1 MNKSK
6 VTMRDIAAAA
16 GVSVTTVWMVIHDK
30 PGISPDTAE
39 KVWAAI
45 NELDYKPRMSVTTP
59 HMDAVGLW
67 IEQSSIPAI
76 SDVFYGD
83 VIRGVQAEA
92 ERLNMQVVISVFDR
106 NKRGFDLNGLIRNV
120 RGVIVAND
128 GDLPPQTV
136 LQLTA
141 RDLPVVLIESYI
153 PGHNFPCVLGD
164 NFMAGYQI
172 TRHILDLG
180 HRDIAILKGPSK
192 YSSLVDR
199 LRGCMA
205 AMAEEFLLFPPEWM
219 PEPMSGHPLKGYVQ
233 MQEILAQARRPT
245 AVIAI
250 SDKTAMG
257 AMEAIRE
264 AGLRIPDDIAIG
276 SIDNTRESQFTRPAL
291 TTVHI
296 PKYEIGV
303 LAMQK
308 LNRIMMGEELTA
320 SKSVVYSELIVR
332 DSCGATRGVASAAP
346 AATRPGPPR

>member
-6 VTMRDIAAAA
+6 ATMRDIASAAE
-16 GVSVTTVWMVIHDK
+16 VSVTTVWMVIHAK
-30 PGISPDTAE
+30 PGISPETAE
-39 KVWAAI
+39 KVWAVI
-45 NELDYKPRMSVTTP
+45 NNLDYKPRKSDSSSPLDT
-59 HMDAVGLW
+59 VGLL

-83 VIRGVQAEA
+83 VIRGVQSEA
-92 ERLNMQVVISVFDR
+92 ERLGIRVVLSVFDR
-106 NKRGFDLNGLIRNV
+106 HKRGFDLNGLAHDV
-120 RGVIVAND
+120 RGVVIAND

-141 RDLPVVLIESYI
+141 RDIPVVLIESYI
-153 PGHNFPCVLGD
+153 GDHSFPCVLGD

-180 HRDIAILKGPSK
+180 HRDIAVLKGPAK

-199 LRGCMA
+199 LHGCMA
-205 AMAEEFLLFPPEWM
+205 AMAEEHLLFPPEWM

-233 MQEILAQARRPT
+233 MQEVLTLDHRPT

-250 SDKTAMG
+250 SDKTAIG

-276 SIDNTRESQFTRPAL
+276 SIDNTRESQFTRPTL

-303 LAMQK
+303 VAMQK
-308 LNRIMMGEELTA
+308 LNRIIMGEEMTA
-320 SKSVVYSELIVR
+320 FKSVVYSELIVR
-332 DSCGATRGVASAAP
+332 ESCGSA
-346 AATRPGPPR
+346 R

>member
-1 MNKSK
+1 MSKSK
-6 VTMRDIAAAA
+6 ATMRDIAAAA
-16 GVSVTTVWMVIHDK
+16 EVSVTTVWMVIHDK
-30 PGISPDTAE
+30 PGISPETAE
-39 KVWAAI
+39 KVWAVI
-45 NELDYKPRMSVTTP
+45 NNLDYKPRKSDSNSPLDT
-59 HMDAVGLW
+59 VGLL

-83 VIRGVQAEA
+83 VIRGVQSEA
-92 ERLNMQVVISVFDR
+92 KRLGIRVVLSVFDR
-106 NKRGFDLNGLIRNV
+106 HKRGFDLNGLAHDV
-120 RGVIVAND
+120 RGVVIAND

-141 RDLPVVLIESYI
+141 RDIPVVLIESYI
-153 PGHNFPCVLGD
+153 ADHGFPCVLGD

-180 HRDIAILKGPSK
+180 HRDIAVLKGPAK

-205 AMAEEFLLFPPEWM
+205 AMAEEHLLFPPEWM

-233 MQEILAQARRPT
+233 MQEVLALGHRPT

-250 SDKTAMG
+250 SDKTAIG

-264 AGLRIPDDIAIG
+264 AGLRIPDHIAIG
-276 SIDNTRESQFTRPAL
+276 SIDNTRESQFTRPTL

-308 LNRIMMGEELTA
+308 LNRIIMGEEMTA
-320 SKSVVYSELIVR
+320 FKSVVYSELIVR
-332 DSCGATRGVASAAP
+332 ESCGSA
-346 AATRPGPPR
+346 R

>member
-1 MNKSK
+1 MDKPK
-6 VTMRDIAAAA
+6 ATMRDIASAAE
-16 GVSVTTVWMVIHDK
+16 VSVTTVWMVIHHK

-39 KVWAAI
+39 KVWSVI
-45 NELDYKPRMSVTTP
+45 NDLDYKPRRFDNGPQLET
-59 HMDAVGLW
+59 VGLL

-83 VIRGVQAEA
+83 VIRGVQSEA
-92 ERLNMQVVISVFDR
+92 ERLGMRVVLSVFDR
-106 NKRGFDLNGLIRNV
+106 NKRGFDLNGLIHDV
-120 RGVIVAND
+120 RGVVVAND
-128 GDLPPQTV
+128 GDLPAQTV

-141 RDLPVVLIESYI
+141 LDMPIVLIESYI
-153 PGHNFPCVLGD
+153 ADHGFPCVLGD

-180 HRDIAILKGPSK
+180 HRDIAVLKGPSK

-205 AMAEEFLLFPPEWM
+205 AMSEEHLLFPREWM

-233 MQEILAQARRPT
+233 MQEILALEHRPT

-250 SDKTAMG
+250 SDKTAIG
-257 AMEAIRE
+257 AMDAIRE
-264 AGLRIPDDIAIG
+264 AGLRIPHDIAIG
-276 SIDNTRESQFTRPAL
+276 SIDNTQESQFTRPPL

-296 PKYEIGV
+296 PKYEIGL

-308 LNRIMMGEELTA
+308 LNRIIMGEDTTA
-320 SKSVVYSELIVR
+320 FKSVVYSELIVR
-332 DSCGATRGVASAAP
+332 QSCGSTH
-346 AATRPGPPR
+346 

>member
-1 MNKSK
+1 MSKST
-6 VTMRDIAAAA
+6 VTMRDIASAAD
-16 GVSVTTVWMVIHDK
+16 VSVTTVWMVIHDK
-30 PGISPDTAE
+30 PGISAPTAK
-39 KVWAAI
+39 KVWSVI
-45 NELDYKPRMSVTTP
+45 NNLNYKPRKSNSNSQLET
-59 HMDAVGLW
+59 VGLL

-83 VIRGVQAEA
+83 VIRGVQSEA
-92 ERLNMQVVISVFDR
+92 ECLGVRVVLSIFDR
-106 NKRGFDLNGLIRNV
+106 KKQGFDLNGLIHDV
-120 RGVIVAND
+120 RGVVVAND
-128 GDLPPQTV
+128 GDLPAQTV

-141 RDLPVVLIESYI
+141 LDIPVVLIESYI
-153 PGHNFPCVLGD
+153 ADQGIPCVLGD

-172 TRHILDLG
+172 TRHILNLG
-180 HRDIAILKGPSK
+180 HRDIAVLKGPSK

-205 AMAEEFLLFPPEWM
+205 AMSEEHLLCPPEWM
-219 PEPMSGHPLKGYVQ
+219 PTPMSGHPIKGYVQ
-233 MQEILAQARRPT
+233 MQEILALDHRPT

-250 SDKTAMG
+250 SDKTAIG

-308 LNRIMMGEELTA
+308 LNRIIMGDQTIA
-320 SKSVVYSELIVR
+320 FKSVVYSELIVR
-332 DSCGATRGVASAAP
+332 ESCGSMR
-346 AATRPGPPR
+346 

>member
-6 VTMRDIAAAA
+6 ATMRDIASAAD
-16 GVSVTTVWMVIHDK
+16 VSVTTVWMVIHNK

-39 KVWAAI
+39 KVWSVI
-45 NELDYKPRMSVTTP
+45 NDLDYKPRKPDSNSQ
-59 HMDAVGLW
+59 MDSVGLL

-83 VIRGVQAEA
+83 VIRGVQSEA
-92 ERLNMQVVISVFDR
+92 ERLNMRVVLSVFDR
-106 NKRGFDLNGLIRNV
+106 TKRGFDLNGLAQDV
-120 RGVIVAND
+120 LGVVVAND

-141 RDLPVVLIESYI
+141 RDIPVVLIESYI
-153 PGHNFPCVLGD
+153 ADHGFSCVLGD

-172 TRHILDLG
+172 TRHFLNLG
-180 HRDIAILKGPSK
+180 HRDIAVLKGPSK

-205 AMAEEFLLFPPEWM
+205 AMAEEHLLFPSEWM

-233 MQEILAQARRPT
+233 MQQILALDYHPT

-276 SIDNTRESQFTRPAL
+276 SIDNTRESQFTRPPL

-308 LNRIMMGEELTA
+308 LKRIIMGEDTTA
-320 SKSVVYSELIVR
+320 FKSVVYSELIVR
-332 DSCGATRGVASAAP
+332 KSCGSTTGDL
-346 AATRPGPPR
+346 

>member
-1 MNKSK
+1 MSKSK
-6 VTMRDIAAAA
+6 ATMRDIASAAN
-16 GVSVTTVWMVIHDK
+16 VSVTTVWMVVHNK

-39 KVWAAI
+39 KVWSVI
-45 NELDYKPRMSVTTP
+45 NDLDYKPRKSDNSSQWDT
-59 HMDAVGLW
+59 VGLL

-83 VIRGVQAEA
+83 VIRGVQSEA
-92 ERLNMQVVISVFDR
+92 ERLGMRVVLSVFDR
-106 NKRGFDLNGLIRNV
+106 NKRGFDLNGLAHDI
-120 RGVIVAND
+120 RGVVVAND

-141 RDLPVVLIESYI
+141 RDIPVVLIESYI
-153 PGHNFPCVLGD
+153 ADHGFPCVLGD

-172 TRHILDLG
+172 TRHILSLG
-180 HRDIAILKGPSK
+180 HRQIAVLKGPAK

-205 AMAEEFLLFPPEWM
+205 AMAEEHLLFPPEWM
-219 PEPMSGHPLKGYVQ
+219 PEPMSGHPLKGYMQ
-233 MQEILAQARRPT
+233 MQEILTLDRRPT

-264 AGLRIPDDIAIG
+264 VQLRIPDDIAIG
-276 SIDNTRESQFTRPAL
+276 SIDNTRESQFTRPTL

-308 LNRIMMGEELTA
+308 LNRIIMGEDTA
-320 SKSVVYSELIVR
+320 AFKSVVYSELIVR
-332 DSCGATRGVASAAP
+332 ESCGSA
-346 AATRPGPPR
+346 R

>member
-6 VTMRDIAAAA
+6 TTMRDIAAAA
-16 GVSVTTVWMVIHDK
+16 NVSVTTVWMVIHGK
-30 PGISPDTAE
+30 PGISPDTAH
-39 KVWAAI
+39 KVWSTI
-45 NELDYKPRMSVTTP
+45 KDLDYRPRMSGRAPQTDTV
-59 HMDAVGLW
+59 ALW

-92 ERLNMQVVISVFDR
+92 ERLNMQVIISVFDR
-106 NKRGFDLNGLIRNV
+106 NKRGFDLNGLTKNV

-128 GDLPPQTV
+128 GDLPAQTV

-141 RDLPVVLIESYI
+141 REMPVVLIENYI
-153 PGHNFPCVLGD
+153 ADHRFPCVLGD

-172 TRHILDLG
+172 TRHILNLG
-180 HRDIAILKGPSK
+180 HRDIAVLKGPSK

-205 AMAEEFLLFPPEWM
+205 AMAEEFLFFPREWM

-233 MQEILAQARRPT
+233 MQEILALDRRPT

-296 PKYEIGV
+296 PKFEIGV

-308 LNRIMMGEELTA
+308 LNRIIMGEEPTA
-320 SKSVVYSELIVR
+320 YKSVVYSELIVR
-332 DSCGATRGVASAAP
+332 DSCGAKR
-346 AATRPGPPR
+346 